1 MPHFPIQMPQLGESM
16 AEATVREILIEPGT
30 EVKADQNI
38 FEVETDKA
46 MMEVTT
52 PCDGVISEVVATVGT
67 SYSVGSQLA
76 FIETTEEDAIRAG
89 LLKPGSDAGPATSP
103 SDDPEDKEANLHF
116 SIDEKDMI
124 PNHEKPSGHKDPR
137 PVQPTVE
144 GELPVPIRSSVYLS
158 PRMRHRMEE
167 LGLNSADLAGLP
179 GSGAGGRVT
188 VEDFEKFI
196 QEIEQ
201 SHMTDASPMR
211 IAVADS
217 MRRSWTRPLATVTV
231 PVIMDSVLAHRK
243 SLDVKPGVTLFAMR
257 ALAIALSENTA
268 VAGRLIGNRIVHP
281 SAIDIGFAVEAE
293 DGVLVPVIR
302 NVDNRT
308 LAELRQPYETLI
320 QRAQERKLPA
330 DAMGAGIATITNVGP
345 FGITAATPIPLP
357 EQNLV
362 LGLMTGRKT
371 PIWDPGK
378 GDFVPKVE
386 SQFILSFDH
395 RILDGGAAG
404 RLLQRVGQL
413 LQTPEGL

>member
-1 MPHFPIQMPQLGESM
+1 MPRFPIQMPQLGESM
-16 AEATVREILIEPGT
+16 AEATVREILISPGD

-52 PCDGVISEVVATVGT
+52 PCSGKITEIAADVGT
-67 SYSVGSQLA
+67 SYAVGSHLA
-76 FIETTEEDAIRAG
+76 FIDATEEDAIKAG
-89 LLKPGSDAGPATSP
+89 LIRSQDNAEADPPAT
-103 SDDPEDKEANLHF
+103 EEENEANLHF
-116 SIDEKDMI
+116 AIDEKDMI
-124 PNHEKPSGHKDPR
+124 DPSAPLEVK
-137 PVQPTVE
+137 PTVRD
-144 GELPVPIRSSVYLS
+144 GLPVPIRSTVYLS

-196 QEIEQ
+196 SDIEQ
-201 SHMTDASPMR
+201 NRTTEASPMR

-231 PVIMDSVLAHRK
+231 PIILDEVLAHRK
-243 SLDVKPGVTLFAMR
+243 SLEAKPGITLYAMR
-257 ALAIALSENTA
+257 ALAIAIAEDTA

-281 SAIDIGFAVEAE
+281 NAIDIGFAVEVA

-302 NVDNRT
+302 DVEKKSLN
-308 LAELRQPYETLI
+308 ELQAPYDELV
-320 QRAQERKLPA
+320 RRGQERKLPPEST
-330 DAMGAGIATITNVGP
+330 GAGIATVTNVGP

-362 LGLMTGRKT
+362 LGLMAGRQT
-371 PIWDPGK
+371 PIWDKEAGS
-378 GDFVPKVE
+378 FVPKME
-386 SQFILSFDH
+386 SNFILSFDH

-404 RLLQRVGQL
+404 RLLQRVGEL
-413 LQTPEGL
+413 LQKPADL